1 MSNDERRFYIYA
13 FLRSVDSQC
22 GKKGSPYYIGKGSGK
37 RAWSKNRRI
46 QLPVDKKKIVFLRA
60 QLTEQEAFD
69 WECIYI
75 AHYGRI
81 DLGTGILRNQ
91 SNGGEGASGMI
102 HSEEA
107 RLKISR
113 ANKGKVVSMETKEK
127 IRRLRQKEG
136 RWKGCLNPTAGGDL
150 IRRERNPMWGKNHS
164 PEAKSK
170 ISEKQQAYRATP
182 EGKTMGKL
190 KSQKY
195 LYELIDPSGEVYVT
209 ENLFDF
215 SKQYEL
221 INSCLNK
228 VVNGSAKQ
236 HKGWTGR
243 IVEKLK

>member
-1 MSNDERRFYIYA
+1 MSKNERRFYIYA
-13 FLRSVDSQC
+13 FLRSVDSQH

-46 QLPVDKKKIVFLRA
+46 QLPVDRSKIVFLRT

-107 RLKISR
+107 RLKISK
-113 ANKGKVVSMETKEK
+113 ANKGKIVSMETKEK
-127 IRRLRQKEG
+127 IRKQRQKEG
-136 RWKGCLNPTAGGDL
+136 RWKGHLNPTAGGDL
-150 IRRERNPMWGKNHS
+150 IRGERNPMWGKNHS
-164 PEAKSK
+164 PEARSK
-170 ISEKQQAYRATP
+170 ISEKQRAYRATSK
-182 EGKTMGKL
+182 GRAMSKL

-195 LYELIDPSGEVYVT
+195 LYKLIDPNGEVYMT

-215 SKQYEL
+215 SKQYKL
-221 INSCLNK
+221 TNSCLDR

-243 IVEKLK
+243 IVQQLQ